1 MTPEEQNEMN
11 SELFERLRKLE
22 TSVALLAKDVKAQKD
37 AFDIHDKREMD
48 KFSQVEDSIKKFDIY
63 FEEEMSNTDYT
74 CIGESNTD
82 GVLEAR
88 AEARAL
94 IRGLEG

>member
-1 MTPEEQNEMN
+1 MTPEEQNVMN

-48 KFSQVEDSIKKFDIY
+48 KFSQVEDSIKRFD
-63 FEEEMSNTDYT
+63 TLLK
-74 CIGESNTD
+74 IGLGIVLASSDSVWTILLKIV
-82 GVLEAR
+82 GV
-88 AEARAL
+88 
-94 IRGLEG
+94 

>member
-48 KFSQVEDSIKKFDIY
+48 KFSKVEDSIKKFD
-63 FEEEMSNTDYT
+63 TLLK
-74 CIGESNTD
+74 IGLGIVLASSDSVWTVIIKLI
-82 GVLEAR
+82 GV
-88 AEARAL
+88 
-94 IRGLEG
+94 